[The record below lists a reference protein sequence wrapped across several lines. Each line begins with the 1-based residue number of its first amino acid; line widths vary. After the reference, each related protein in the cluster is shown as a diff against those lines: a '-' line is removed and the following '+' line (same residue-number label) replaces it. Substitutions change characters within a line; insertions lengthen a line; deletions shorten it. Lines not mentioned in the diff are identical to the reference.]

1 MHAVQRVSIP
11 MTESSSRHFDVAI
24 IGGGFAGVYCAQQ
37 VLKRLGAERLR
48 VGVIA
53 SENHMVFQPMLPEVV
68 GGSLSPQHVVNPIRM
83 ICDGADVLKA
93 QVTNLDMTNRVMTL
107 DGGRFTP
114 AVKVS
119 FDHLMLAPGAGVDL
133 SRIPGMSEHAY
144 LMRTVGDAMKLRA
157 AIISRM
163 EEANLINKAQQRK
176 EMLSF
181 VVVGGGYSGVETA
194 GQIQDLIV
202 GVRRYYDNIEEG
214 EASVTLIHSGDRL
227 LSMLGERLGDYT
239 GSCLAKMGVN
249 IVFNKRVRAVTA
261 RTVQLNDGT
270 TITSHLVVC
279 TVGNAPHPLIKA
291 LGESG
296 VVPLERGKL
305 VVEATGQ
312 VKGLDKVWSAGD
324 CAVFPKADG
333 GCCPETAQFAMR
345 QGALIG
351 DNIVASLRQKPLKN
365 FKFTGLGELAT
376 IGHRKAVAMV
386 MGLRFSGLL
395 AWFMWRSV
403 YLMKLPGLDRKLR
416 VMTEWTFEL
425 FFPRDITLLTPS
437 FSSPLGEMHLEA
449 GDSLFRCGEPAQSLY
464 AVKKGCVEITDAQG
478 QIVKSAVAGEHFG
491 ERALMGDGIWRFDA
505 TAKEPSE
512 LVAIDGDTF
521 KTLVQSI
528 GSLEAL
534 FKSTAQQ
541 YHLPEEI
548 QKTVDAISESTRL
561 ATAADVMTKNVASL
575 DSSLCV
581 QDAVEEFQK
590 HPHSTYPVTEAGK
603 VIGLLRRSVAY
614 DWLKNHGLT
623 CRDGLKDLPLA
634 TPFCVRGDM
643 LVPELVQTLMRTG
656 VSKAVV
662 VDAENRLLGMVTVFD
677 LLKGVR

>member
-1 MHAVQRVSIP
+1 MSE
-11 MTESSSRHFDVAI
+11 TSSRHFDIAI

-37 VLKRLGAERLR
+37 VLKRLEPGTLR

-83 ICDGADVLKA
+83 ICKGADVLKGT
-93 QVTNLDMTNRVMTL
+93 VTTLDLENRVLTL
-107 DGGRFTP
+107 DGGRFSSN
-114 AVKVS
+114 VSVS

-176 EMLSF
+176 DMLSF

-194 GQIQDLIV
+194 GQIQDLIA
-202 GVRRYYDNIEEG
+202 GVRRYYDNIDEG
-214 EASVTLIHSGDRL
+214 EATVTLIHSGDRL
-227 LSMLGERLGDYT
+227 LGMLGEKLGDYT
-239 GSCLAKMGVN
+239 GTCLAKMGVN
-249 IVFNKRVRAVTA
+249 LVFNKRVRAVTA

-270 TITSHLVVC
+270 MITSHLVVC
-279 TVGNAPHPLIKA
+279 TVGNAPHPLIKE
-291 LGESG
+291 LGATG
-296 VVPLERGKL
+296 AVPLERGKL
-305 VVEATGQ
+305 VVEATGR
-312 VKGLDKVWSAGD
+312 VKGLEKVWSAGD
-324 CAVFPKADG
+324 CAMFPKSDG

-351 DNIVASLRQKPLKN
+351 DNIVASLREKPLKP
-365 FKFTGLGELAT
+365 FTFTGLGELAT

-395 AWFMWRSV
+395 AWFMWRTV
-403 YLMKLPGLDRKLR
+403 YLMKLPGFDRKLR
-416 VMTEWTFEL
+416 VMAEWTFEM
-425 FFPRDITLLTPS
+425 FFPRDINLLTPS

-464 AVKKGCVEITDAQG
+464 AVKKGCVEITDANG
-478 QIVKSAVAGEHFG
+478 QLVKSAGTGEHFG
-491 ERALMGDGIWRFDA
+491 ERALLGDGIWRFDA

-512 LVAIDGDTF
+512 LVAIDGGTF
-521 KTLVQSI
+521 KTLVKSI

-548 QKTVDAISESTRL
+548 QRTVDAISESTRS
-561 ATAADVMTKNVASL
+561 ATAADVMTQDVAAL
-575 DSSLCV
+575 DASLCV
-581 QDAVEEFQK
+581 QDAVEEFQRR
-590 HPHSTYPVTEAGK
+590 PHSTYPVTEDGK

-623 CRDGLKDLPLA
+623 CRDGLKDLPLT
-634 TPFCVRGDM
+634 TPFCVRGDT
-643 LVPELVQTLMRTG
+643 LVPELIQTLMRTG

-677 LLKGVR
+677 LLKGPRP

>member
-1 MHAVQRVSIP
+1 
-11 MTESSSRHFDVAI
+11 MTESPCRHFDVAI

-48 VGVIA
+48 VGVVA

-83 ICDGADVLKA
+83 ICKGADVLKA
-93 QVTNLDMTNRVMTL
+93 QVTDLDMTTRVMTL

-163 EEANLINKAQQRK
+163 EEANLINKAQLRK

-227 LSMLGERLGDYT
+227 LSMLGVRLGDYT
-239 GSCLAKMGVN
+239 GNCLAKMGVN

-279 TVGNAPHPLIKA
+279 TVGNAPHPLIKT

-296 VVPLERGKL
+296 AVPLERGKL

-312 VKGLDKVWSAGD
+312 VKGLEKVWSAGD

-333 GCCPETAQFAMR
+333 GNCPETAQFAMR
-345 QGALIG
+345 QGVLIG
-351 DNIVASLRQKPLKN
+351 DNIFASLRKLPLKT

-425 FFPRDITLLTPS
+425 FFPRDINLLTPS

-449 GDSLFRCGEPAQSLY
+449 GDSLFRSGEPAQSLY

-491 ERALMGDGIWRFDA
+491 ERALMGDSIWRFDA
-505 TAKEPSE
+505 TAKESSE
-512 LVAIDGDTF
+512 LVAIDGGTF
-521 KTLVQSI
+521 KTLVKSI
-528 GSLEAL
+528 GSLNAL

-548 QKTVDAISESTRL
+548 QKTVDAISESTRS
-561 ATAADVMTKNVASL
+561 ATAADVMTKSIASL
-575 DSSLCV
+575 DASLCV
-581 QDAVEEFQK
+581 QDAVEEFQR
-590 HPHSTYPVTEAGK
+590 HPHSTYPVTEEGK

-623 CRDGLKDLPLA
+623 CRDGLKDLPLT
-634 TPFCVRGDM
+634 TPFCVRGEV

-662 VDAENRLLGMVTVFD
+662 VDAEHRLLGMVTVFD
-677 LLKGVR
+677 LLKGSR

>member
-1 MHAVQRVSIP
+1 
-11 MTESSSRHFDVAI
+11 MTDHISRHFDVAI

-37 VLKRLGAERLR
+37 VLKRLGNNRLR
-48 VGVIA
+48 VGIIA
-53 SENHMVFQPMLPEVV
+53 AENHMVFQPMLPEVV

-83 ICDGADVLKA
+83 ICDGSDVLKA
-93 QVTNLDMTNRVMTL
+93 TVTHLDMMARVMTL

-114 AVKVS
+114 TVKVS

-163 EEANLINKAQQRK
+163 EEANLISKPQMRK
-176 EMLSF
+176 DMLSF
-181 VVVGGGYSGVETA
+181 VIVGGGYSGVETA
-194 GQIQDLIV
+194 GQIQDLIA
-202 GVRRYYDNIEEG
+202 GVRRYYDNIGEG
-214 EASVTLIHSGDRL
+214 EASVTLIHSGERL
-227 LSMLGERLGDYT
+227 LGMLGDRLGDYT
-239 GSCLAKMGVN
+239 GACLAKMGVN
-249 IVFNKRVRAVTA
+249 IIFNKRVRAVTA

-291 LGESG
+291 IGEIG
-296 VVPLERGKL
+296 AVPTERGKL
-305 VVEATGQ
+305 MVEPTGQ
-312 VKGLDKVWSAGD
+312 VKGLEKVWSAGD

-351 DNIVASLRQKPLKN
+351 DNIVASIRKQPLKP

-386 MGLRFSGLL
+386 MGLRFSGLI

-416 VMTEWTFEL
+416 VMTEWTFEM
-425 FFPRDITLLTPS
+425 FFPRDINLLTPS
-437 FSSPLGEMHLEA
+437 FTSPLGEMHLEA

-478 QIVKSAVAGEHFG
+478 QLVKSAVAGEHFG

-505 TAKEPSE
+505 TAKESSE
-512 LVAIDGDTF
+512 LVAIDGGTF
-521 KTLVQSI
+521 KTLVKSI

-548 QKTVDAISESTRL
+548 QKTVDAISEATRQ

-575 DSSLCV
+575 EASISV
-581 QDAVEEFQK
+581 QKAVEEFQA
-590 HPHSTYPVTEAGK
+590 HPHSTYPVTEGGK

-614 DWLKNHGLT
+614 DWLKHHGLT
-623 CRDGLKDLPLA
+623 CQDPLNALPLT
-634 TPFCVRGDM
+634 TPFCVHADM
-643 LVPELVQTLMRTG
+643 PVPELVQTLMRTG

-662 VDAENRLLGMVTVFD
+662 VDAENHLLGIVTVFD
-677 LLKGVR
+677 LLKGAK

>member
-1 MHAVQRVSIP
+1 MSE
-11 MTESSSRHFDVAI
+11 TSSRHFDIAI

-37 VLKRLGAERLR
+37 VLKRLEPGTLR

-83 ICDGADVLKA
+83 ICKGADVLKGT
-93 QVTNLDMTNRVMTL
+93 VTTLDLENRVLTL
-107 DGGRFTP
+107 DGGRFSSN
-114 AVKVS
+114 VSVS

-176 EMLSF
+176 DMLSF

-194 GQIQDLIV
+194 GQIQDLIA
-202 GVRRYYDNIEEG
+202 GVRRYYDNIDEG
-214 EASVTLIHSGDRL
+214 EATVTLIHSGDRL
-227 LSMLGERLGDYT
+227 LGMLGEKLGDYT
-239 GSCLAKMGVN
+239 GTCLAKMGVN
-249 IVFNKRVRAVTA
+249 LVFNKRVRAVTA

-270 TITSHLVVC
+270 MITSHLVVC
-279 TVGNAPHPLIKA
+279 TVGNAPHPLIKE
-291 LGESG
+291 LGATG
-296 VVPLERGKL
+296 AVPLERGKL
-305 VVEATGQ
+305 VVEATGR
-312 VKGLDKVWSAGD
+312 VKGLEKVWSAGD
-324 CAVFPKADG
+324 CAMFPKSDG

-351 DNIVASLRQKPLKN
+351 DNIVASLREKPLKP
-365 FKFTGLGELAT
+365 FTFTGLGELAT

-395 AWFMWRSV
+395 AWFMWRTV

-416 VMTEWTFEL
+416 VMAEWTFEM
-425 FFPRDITLLTPS
+425 FFPRDINLLTPS

-464 AVKKGCVEITDAQG
+464 AVKKGCVEITDANG
-478 QIVKSAVAGEHFG
+478 QLVKSAGTGEHFG

-512 LVAIDGDTF
+512 LVAIDGGTF
-521 KTLVQSI
+521 KTLVKSI

-548 QKTVDAISESTRL
+548 QRTVDAISESTRS
-561 ATAADVMTKNVASL
+561 ATAADVMTQDVAAL
-575 DSSLCV
+575 DASLCV
-581 QDAVEEFQK
+581 QDAVEEFQRR
-590 HPHSTYPVTEAGK
+590 PHSTYPVTEDGK

-623 CRDGLKDLPLA
+623 CRDGLKDLPLT
-634 TPFCVRGDM
+634 TPFCVRGDT
-643 LVPELVQTLMRTG
+643 LVPELIQTLMRTG

-677 LLKGVR
+677 LLKGPRP

>member
-1 MHAVQRVSIP
+1 MQDSI
-11 MTESSSRHFDVAI
+11 SRHFDIAI

-37 VLKRLGAERLR
+37 VLKRLGQDRLR
-48 VGVIA
+48 LGIIA
-53 SENHMVFQPMLPEVV
+53 AENHMVFQPMLPEVV

-93 QVTNLDMTNRVMTL
+93 TVTHLDMMARVMTL

-114 AVKVS
+114 AVKIS

-163 EEANLINKAQQRK
+163 EEANLISKSQTRK

-181 VVVGGGYSGVETA
+181 VIVGGGYSGVETA
-194 GQIQDLIV
+194 GQIQDLIA
-202 GVRRYYDNIEEG
+202 GVRRYYDNIGEG
-214 EASVTLIHSGDRL
+214 EASVTLIHSGERL
-227 LSMLGERLGDYT
+227 LGMLGDRLGDYT
-239 GSCLAKMGVN
+239 GACLAKMGVN
-249 IVFNKRVRAVTA
+249 IIFNKRVRAVTA

-291 LGESG
+291 IGEIG
-296 VVPLERGKL
+296 AVPTERGKL
-305 VVEATGQ
+305 MVEPTGQ
-312 VKGLDKVWSAGD
+312 VKGLEKVWSAGD

-351 DNIVASLRQKPLKN
+351 DNIVASIRKRPLKP

-386 MGLRFSGLL
+386 MGLRFSGLI

-416 VMTEWTFEL
+416 VMSEWTFEM
-425 FFPRDITLLTPS
+425 FFPRDINLLTPS
-437 FSSPLGEMHLEA
+437 FTSPLGEMHLEA

-464 AVKKGCVEITDAQG
+464 AVKKGRVEITDAQG
-478 QIVKSAVAGEHFG
+478 QLVKSAVAGEHFG

-505 TAKEPSE
+505 TAKESSE
-512 LVAIDGDTF
+512 LVAIDGSTF
-521 KTLVQSI
+521 KTLVKSI

-548 QKTVDAISESTRL
+548 QKTVDAISEATRQ
-561 ATAADVMTKNVASL
+561 ATAADVMTKNVAALEASL
-575 DSSLCV
+575 SV
-581 QDAVEEFQK
+581 QKAVEEFQI
-590 HPHSTYPVTEAGK
+590 HPHSTYPVTESGK

-614 DWLKNHGLT
+614 DWLKHHGLT
-623 CRDGLKDLPLA
+623 CQDPLNALPLT
-634 TPFCVRGDM
+634 TPFCVHGDM
-643 LVPELVQTLMRTG
+643 PVPELVQTLMRTG

-662 VDAENRLLGMVTVFD
+662 VDAENHLLGIVTVFD
-677 LLKGVR
+677 LLKGAK

>member
-1 MHAVQRVSIP
+1 MSE
-11 MTESSSRHFDVAI
+11 TSSRHFDIAI

-37 VLKRLGAERLR
+37 VLKRLEPGTLR

-83 ICDGADVLKA
+83 ICKGADVLKGT
-93 QVTNLDMTNRVMTL
+93 VTTLDLENRVLTL
-107 DGGRFTP
+107 DGGRFSSN
-114 AVKVS
+114 VSVS

-176 EMLSF
+176 DMLSF

-194 GQIQDLIV
+194 GQIQDLIA
-202 GVRRYYDNIEEG
+202 GVRRYYDNIDEG
-214 EASVTLIHSGDRL
+214 EATVTLIHSGDRL
-227 LSMLGERLGDYT
+227 LGMLGEKLGDYT
-239 GSCLAKMGVN
+239 GTCLAKMGVN
-249 IVFNKRVRAVTA
+249 LVFNKRVRAVTA

-270 TITSHLVVC
+270 MITSHLVVC
-279 TVGNAPHPLIKA
+279 TVGNAPHPLIKE
-291 LGESG
+291 LGATG
-296 VVPLERGKL
+296 AVPLERGKL
-305 VVEATGQ
+305 VVEATGR
-312 VKGLDKVWSAGD
+312 VKGLEKVWSAGD
-324 CAVFPKADG
+324 CAMFPKSDG

-351 DNIVASLRQKPLKN
+351 DNIVASLREKPLKP
-365 FKFTGLGELAT
+365 FTFTGLGELAT

-395 AWFMWRSV
+395 AWFMWRTV
-403 YLMKLPGLDRKLR
+403 YLMKLPGFDRKLR
-416 VMTEWTFEL
+416 VMAEWTFEM
-425 FFPRDITLLTPS
+425 FFPRDINLLTPS

-464 AVKKGCVEITDAQG
+464 AVKKGCVEITDANG
-478 QIVKSAVAGEHFG
+478 QLVKSAGTGEHFG

-512 LVAIDGDTF
+512 LVAIDGGTF
-521 KTLVQSI
+521 KTLVKSI

-548 QKTVDAISESTRL
+548 QRTVDAISESTRL
-561 ATAADVMTKNVASL
+561 ATAADVMTQDVAAL
-575 DSSLCV
+575 DASLCV
-581 QDAVEEFQK
+581 QDAVEEFQRR
-590 HPHSTYPVTEAGK
+590 PHSTYPVTEDGK

-623 CRDGLKDLPLA
+623 CRDGLKDLPLT
-634 TPFCVRGDM
+634 TPFCVRGDT
-643 LVPELVQTLMRTG
+643 LVPELIQTLMRTG

-677 LLKGVR
+677 LLKGPRP

>member
-1 MHAVQRVSIP
+1 
-11 MTESSSRHFDVAI
+11 MTESPSRHFDVAI

-48 VGVIA
+48 VGVVA

-83 ICDGADVLKA
+83 ICKGADVLKA
-93 QVTNLDMTNRVMTL
+93 QVTDLDMTNRVMTL

-163 EEANLINKAQQRK
+163 EEANLINKAQLRK

-227 LSMLGERLGDYT
+227 LSMLGVRLGDYT

-296 VVPLERGKL
+296 AVPLERGKL

-312 VKGLDKVWSAGD
+312 VKGLEKVWSAGD

-333 GCCPETAQFAMR
+333 GNCPETAQFAMR

-351 DNIVASLRQKPLKN
+351 DNIFASLRKLPLKP

-425 FFPRDITLLTPS
+425 FFPRDINLLTPS

-449 GDSLFRCGEPAQSLY
+449 GDSLFRSGEPAQSLY

-491 ERALMGDGIWRFDA
+491 ERALMGDSIWRFDA
-505 TAKEPSE
+505 TAKESSE
-512 LVAIDGDTF
+512 LVAIDGGTF
-521 KTLVQSI
+521 KTLVKSI
-528 GSLEAL
+528 GSLNAL

-548 QKTVDAISESTRL
+548 QRTVDAISESTRS
-561 ATAADVMTKNVASL
+561 ATAADVMTKSIASL
-575 DSSLCV
+575 DASLCV
-581 QDAVEEFQK
+581 QDAVEEFQR
-590 HPHSTYPVTEAGK
+590 HPHSTYPVTEEGK

-623 CRDGLKDLPLA
+623 CRDGLKDLPLT
-634 TPFCVRGDM
+634 TPFCVRGEV

-662 VDAENRLLGMVTVFD
+662 VDAEHRLLGMVTVFD
-677 LLKGVR
+677 LLKGAR

>member
-1 MHAVQRVSIP
+1 MQEAP
-11 MTESSSRHFDVAI
+11 SRHFDIAI

-37 VLKRLGAERLR
+37 VVKRLGNERMR
-48 VGVIA
+48 VGLIA

-93 QVTNLDMTNRVMTL
+93 TVTELDLENRVMML

-114 AVKVS
+114 SVRVT

-163 EEANLINKAQQRK
+163 EEANLVNQHQLRK
-176 EMLSF
+176 DMLSF
-181 VVVGGGYSGVETA
+181 VIVGGGYSGVETA
-194 GQIQDLIV
+194 GQIQDLIA
-202 GVRRYYDNIEEG
+202 GVARYYDNIRPE

-227 LSMLGERLGDYT
+227 LSMLGDRLGDYT
-239 GSCLAKMGVN
+239 GRCLEKMGVN
-249 IVFNKRVRAVTA
+249 IIFNKRVRAVTA

-279 TVGNAPHPLIKA
+279 TVGNAPHPLVKA
-291 LGESG
+291 LGEKG
-296 VVPLERGKL
+296 NVPIERGKL
-305 VVEATGQ
+305 VVEPTGQ
-312 VKGLDKVWSAGD
+312 VKGLERVWAAGD
-324 CAVFPKADG
+324 AAVFPKADG

-351 DNIVASLRQKPLKN
+351 DNIVASLRKKELKP
-365 FKFTGLGELAT
+365 FRFTGLGELAT

-386 MGLRFSGLL
+386 FGLRFSGLL

-416 VMTEWTFEL
+416 VMAEWTFEL
-425 FFPRDITLLTPS
+425 FFPRDINLLTPS
-437 FSSPLGEMHLEA
+437 FSSPLGEMHLEV

-464 AVKKGCVEITDAQG
+464 AVKKGRVDITDAQG
-478 QIVKSAVAGEHFG
+478 QIVKSAGTGEHFG

-505 TAKEPSE
+505 TAREPSE
-512 LVAIDGDTF
+512 LVAIDGGTF
-521 KTLVQSI
+521 KTLVKSI

-548 QKTVDAISESTRL
+548 EKTVAAISETTRSAL
-561 ATAADVMTKNVASL
+561 AADVMTRDIASL
-575 DSSLCV
+575 DAKLCV
-581 QDAVEEFQK
+581 QDAIEEFQR
-590 HPHSTYPVTEAGK
+590 HPHSTYPVTEDGK

-623 CRDGLKDLPLA
+623 CKYAIKDLPL
-634 TPFCVRGDM
+634 TIPFCVPADM
-643 LVPELVQTLMRTG
+643 PVPDLMQTLMRTG
-656 VSKAVV
+656 VTKAVV
-662 VDAENRLLGMVTVFD
+662 VGPEKNLLGMVTVFD
-677 LLKGVR
+677 LLKGSR

>member
-1 MHAVQRVSIP
+1 MLETP
-11 MTESSSRHFDVAI
+11 SRHFDIAI

-37 VLKRLGAERLR
+37 VLKRLRGEKTMR

-68 GGSLSPQHVVNPIRM
+68 GGSLSPQHVVNPIRT
-83 ICDGADVLKA
+83 ICEAADVLKGE
-93 QVTNLDMTNRVMTL
+93 VTNLDMESRVLTL
-107 DGGRFTP
+107 NGGRFTP
-114 AVKVS
+114 AVTVT

-163 EEANLINKAQQRK
+163 EEANLITKHQQRK

-202 GVRRYYDNIEEG
+202 GVQRYYDNIREDEPT
-214 EASVTLIHSGDRL
+214 VTLVHSGERL
-227 LSMLGERLGDYT
+227 LGMLGPRLGDYT
-239 GSCLAKMGVN
+239 RECLEKMGVN
-249 IVFNKRVRAVTA
+249 LVFNKRVRAVTA
-261 RTVQLNDGT
+261 RTVQLNDGS
-270 TITSHLVVC
+270 TITTNLVVC

-324 CAVFPKADG
+324 CAAFPKADG
-333 GCCPETAQFAMR
+333 GMCPETAQFAMR

-351 DNIVASLRQKPLKN
+351 DNIVASLHKKPLKP

-386 MGLRFSGLL
+386 LGLRFSGLL
-395 AWFMWRSV
+395 AWFMWRTV

-416 VMTEWTFEL
+416 VMTEWTFEM
-425 FFPRDITLLTPS
+425 FFPRDINLLTPS
-437 FSSPLGEMHLEA
+437 FSSPLGEMHLET
-449 GDSLFRCGEPAQSLY
+449 GDSLFRSGEPAQSLY

-491 ERALMGDGIWRFDA
+491 ERALLGDGIWRFDA
-505 TAKEPSE
+505 TAKESTE
-512 LVAIDGDTF
+512 LVAIDGSTF
-521 KTLVQSI
+521 KTLVKSI
-528 GSLEAL
+528 GSLDSL
-534 FKSTAQQ
+534 FRSTAQQ

-548 QKTVDAISESTRL
+548 QQTVNAIPEATRQST
-561 ATAADVMTKNVASL
+561 ASDVMTKNIASL
-575 DSSLCV
+575 LTTQTV
-581 QDAVEEFQK
+581 QDAVAEFQA
-590 HPHSTYPVTEAGK
+590 HPHSTYPVTDEAGK
-603 VIGLLRRSVAY
+603 VIGLLRRSIAY

-623 CRDGLKDLPLA
+623 ARDQLQDLPLT
-634 TPFCVRGDM
+634 TPFCVRSDM
-643 LVPELVQTLMRTG
+643 PVPELVQTLMRTG

-662 VDAENRLLGMVTVFD
+662 VDAEHHLLGMVTVFD
-677 LLKGVR
+677 LLKAK

>member
-1 MHAVQRVSIP
+1 
-11 MTESSSRHFDVAI
+11 MTDHISRHFDVAI

-37 VLKRLGAERLR
+37 VLKRLGNNRLR
-48 VGVIA
+48 VGIIA
-53 SENHMVFQPMLPEVV
+53 AENHMVFQPMLPEVV

-93 QVTNLDMTNRVMTL
+93 TVTHLDMMARVMTL

-114 AVKVS
+114 TVKVS

-163 EEANLINKAQQRK
+163 EEANLISKPQMRK
-176 EMLSF
+176 DMLSF
-181 VVVGGGYSGVETA
+181 VIVGGGYSGVETA
-194 GQIQDLIV
+194 GQIQDLIA
-202 GVRRYYDNIEEG
+202 GVRRYYDNIGEG
-214 EASVTLIHSGDRL
+214 EASVTLIHSGERL
-227 LSMLGERLGDYT
+227 LGMLGDRLGDYT
-239 GSCLAKMGVN
+239 GACLAKMGVN
-249 IVFNKRVRAVTA
+249 IIFNKRVRAVTA

-291 LGESG
+291 IGEIG
-296 VVPLERGKL
+296 AVPTERGKL
-305 VVEATGQ
+305 MVEPTGQ
-312 VKGLDKVWSAGD
+312 VKGLEKVWSAGD

-351 DNIVASLRQKPLKN
+351 DNIVASIRKQPLKP

-386 MGLRFSGLL
+386 MGLRFSGLI

-416 VMTEWTFEL
+416 VMTEWTFEM
-425 FFPRDITLLTPS
+425 FFPRDINLLTPS
-437 FSSPLGEMHLEA
+437 FTSPLGEMHLEA

-478 QIVKSAVAGEHFG
+478 QLVKSAVAGEHFG

-505 TAKEPSE
+505 TAKESSE
-512 LVAIDGDTF
+512 LVAIDGGTF
-521 KTLVQSI
+521 KTLVKSI

-548 QKTVDAISESTRL
+548 QKTVDAISEATRQ

-575 DSSLCV
+575 EASISV
-581 QDAVEEFQK
+581 QKAVEEFQA
-590 HPHSTYPVTEAGK
+590 HPHSTYPVTEGGK

-614 DWLKNHGLT
+614 DWLKHHGLT
-623 CRDGLKDLPLA
+623 CQDPLNALPLT
-634 TPFCVRGDM
+634 TPFCVHGDM
-643 LVPELVQTLMRTG
+643 PVPELVQTLMRTG

-662 VDAENRLLGMVTVFD
+662 VDAENHLLGIVTVFD
-677 LLKGVR
+677 LLKGAK

>member
-1 MHAVQRVSIP
+1 MQDAP
-11 MTESSSRHFDVAI
+11 SRHFDIAI

-37 VLKRLGAERLR
+37 VVKRLGAERLR
-48 VGVIA
+48 VGLIA

-93 QVTNLDMTNRVMTL
+93 TVTELDIENRVMML

-114 AVKVS
+114 SVRVT

-163 EEANLINKAQQRK
+163 EEANLVNQHQLRK
-176 EMLSF
+176 DMLSF
-181 VVVGGGYSGVETA
+181 VIVGGGYSGVETA
-194 GQIQDLIV
+194 GQIQDLIA
-202 GVRRYYDNIEEG
+202 GVARYYDNIRPE

-227 LSMLGERLGDYT
+227 LSMLGDRLGDYT
-239 GSCLAKMGVN
+239 GRCLEKMGVN
-249 IVFNKRVRAVTA
+249 IIFNKRVRAVTA

-291 LGESG
+291 LGEKGS
-296 VVPLERGKL
+296 VPIERGKL
-305 VVEATGQ
+305 VVEPTGQ
-312 VKGLDKVWSAGD
+312 VKGLDRVWAAGD
-324 CAVFPKADG
+324 AAVFPKSDG

-351 DNIVASLRQKPLKN
+351 DNIVASLRKKELKP
-365 FKFTGLGELAT
+365 FRFTGLGELAT

-386 MGLRFSGLL
+386 FGLRFSGLL

-416 VMTEWTFEL
+416 VMAEWTFEL
-425 FFPRDITLLTPS
+425 FFPRDINLLTPS
-437 FSSPLGEMHLEA
+437 FSSPLGEMHLEV

-464 AVKKGCVEITDAQG
+464 AVKKGRVDITDAQG
-478 QIVKSAVAGEHFG
+478 QIVKSAGTGEHFG

-505 TAKEPSE
+505 TAREPSE
-512 LVAIDGDTF
+512 LVAIDGSTF
-521 KTLVQSI
+521 KTLVKSI

-548 QKTVDAISESTRL
+548 EKTVAAISETTRSAL
-561 ATAADVMTKNVASL
+561 AADVMTRDIASL
-575 DSSLCV
+575 DAKLCV
-581 QDAVEEFQK
+581 QDAIEEFQR
-590 HPHSTYPVTEAGK
+590 HPHSTYPVTEDGK

-623 CRDGLKDLPLA
+623 CKYAIKDLPL
-634 TPFCVRGDM
+634 TVPFCVRADM
-643 LVPELVQTLMRTG
+643 PVPDLMQTLMRTG
-656 VSKAVV
+656 VTKAVV
-662 VDAENRLLGMVTVFD
+662 VGPEKNLLGMVTVFD
-677 LLKGVR
+677 LLKGSR

>member
-1 MHAVQRVSIP
+1 
-11 MTESSSRHFDVAI
+11 MTESPSRHFDVAI

-48 VGVIA
+48 VGVVA

-83 ICDGADVLKA
+83 ICKGADVLKA
-93 QVTNLDMTNRVMTL
+93 QVTDLDMTNRVMTL

-163 EEANLINKAQQRK
+163 EEANLINKAQLRK

-227 LSMLGERLGDYT
+227 LSMLGVRLGDYT

-296 VVPLERGKL
+296 AVPLERGKL

-312 VKGLDKVWSAGD
+312 VKGLEKVWSAGD

-333 GCCPETAQFAMR
+333 GNCPETAQFAMR

-351 DNIVASLRQKPLKN
+351 DNIFASLRKLPLKP

-425 FFPRDITLLTPS
+425 FFPRDINLLTPS

-449 GDSLFRCGEPAQSLY
+449 GDSLDRSGEPAQSLY

-491 ERALMGDGIWRFDA
+491 ERALMGDSIWRFDA
-505 TAKEPSE
+505 TAKESSE
-512 LVAIDGDTF
+512 LVAIDGGTF
-521 KTLVQSI
+521 KTLVKSI
-528 GSLEAL
+528 GSLNAL

-548 QKTVDAISESTRL
+548 QRTVDAISESTRS
-561 ATAADVMTKNVASL
+561 ATAADVMTKSIASL
-575 DSSLCV
+575 DASLCV
-581 QDAVEEFQK
+581 QDAVEEFQR
-590 HPHSTYPVTEAGK
+590 HPHSTYPVTEEGK

-623 CRDGLKDLPLA
+623 CRDGLKDLPLT
-634 TPFCVRGDM
+634 TPFCVRGEV

-662 VDAENRLLGMVTVFD
+662 VDAEHRLLGMVTVFD
-677 LLKGVR
+677 LLKGAR

>member
-1 MHAVQRVSIP
+1 MHEAP
-11 MTESSSRHFDVAI
+11 SRHFDIAI

-37 VLKRLGAERLR
+37 ILKRLGGEKLR
-48 VGVIA
+48 VGIIA

-83 ICDGADVLKA
+83 ICEAADVLKGE
-93 QVTNLDMTNRVMTL
+93 VTALDLESRVLTL

-114 AVKVS
+114 NVTVT

-163 EEANLINKAQQRK
+163 EEANLITKHQQRK

-194 GQIQDLIV
+194 GQIQDLIA
-202 GVRRYYDNIEEG
+202 GVLRYYDNIRPDEP
-214 EASVTLIHSGDRL
+214 SVTVVHSGERVL
-227 LSMLGERLGDYT
+227 GMLGPRLGDYT
-239 GSCLAKMGVN
+239 RECLEKMGVKL
-249 IVFNKRVRAVTA
+249 IFQKRVRAVTA

-270 TITSHLVVC
+270 TIPTSLVVC
-279 TVGNAPHPLIKA
+279 TVGNAPNPILVT
-291 LGESG
+291 LGEKG
-296 VVPLERGKL
+296 QLPLERGKV

-312 VKGLDKVWSAGD
+312 VKGLDKVWAAGD
-324 CAVFPKADG
+324 CASFPKADG
-333 GCCPETAQFAMR
+333 GLCPETAQFAMR

-351 DNIVASLRQKPLKN
+351 HNIISALQNKPLKP

-386 MGLRFSGLL
+386 LGLRFSGLL

-416 VMTEWTFEL
+416 VMAEWTFEL
-425 FFPRDITLLTPS
+425 FFPRDINLLTPS
-437 FSSPLGEMHLEA
+437 FSSPLGEMHLEK
-449 GDSLFRCGEPAQSLY
+449 GDSLFRSGEPAQSLY
-464 AVKKGCVEITDAQG
+464 AVKKGCVEITDASG
-478 QIVKSAVAGEHFG
+478 QLVKAARAGEHFG
-491 ERALMGDGIWRFDA
+491 ERALLGDGIWRFDA
-505 TAKEPSE
+505 TATEPSE

-521 KTLVQSI
+521 KTLANSI
-528 GSLEAL
+528 GSLGSL
-534 FKSTAQQ
+534 FRSTAQQ

-548 QKTVDAISESTRL
+548 LQTVNAIPEATRL
-561 ATAADVMTKNVASL
+561 STAADVMTRNIASL
-575 DSSLCV
+575 TCTQTV
-581 QDAVEEFQK
+581 QDAVAEFQA
-590 HPHSTYPVTEAGK
+590 HPHSTYPVTDAGK
-603 VIGLLRRSVAY
+603 VIGLLRRSIAY

-623 CRDGLKDLPLA
+623 CRDQLQDLPLT
-634 TPFCVRGDM
+634 TPFCVRSDM
-643 LVPELVQTLMRTG
+643 PVPELVQTLMRSG

-662 VDAENRLLGMVTVFD
+662 VDAENYLLGMVTVFD
-677 LLKGVR
+677 LLKGAAA

>member
-1 MHAVQRVSIP
+1 
-11 MTESSSRHFDVAI
+11 MTESPSRHFDVAI

-68 GGSLSPQHVVNPIRM
+68 GGSLSAQHVVNPIRM

-93 QVTNLDMTNRVMTL
+93 QVTDLDMNNRVMTL

-163 EEANLINKAQQRK
+163 EEANLINKAQLRK

-227 LSMLGERLGDYT
+227 LSMLGVRLGDYT

-296 VVPLERGKL
+296 AVPLERGKL

-351 DNIVASLRQKPLKN
+351 DNIFASLRKLPLKP

-425 FFPRDITLLTPS
+425 FFPRDINLLTPS

-449 GDSLFRCGEPAQSLY
+449 GDSLFRSGEPAQSLY
-464 AVKKGCVEITDAQG
+464 AVKKGCVEITDAEG

-505 TAKEPSE
+505 TAKESSE
-512 LVAIDGDTF
+512 LVAIDGGTF
-521 KTLVQSI
+521 KILVKSI
-528 GSLEAL
+528 GSLESL

-541 YHLPEEI
+541 YQLPEEI
-548 QKTVDAISESTRL
+548 QKTVDAISEATRL
-561 ATAADVMTKNVASL
+561 ATAADVMTKNIASL
-575 DSSLCV
+575 DASLCV
-581 QDAVEEFQK
+581 QDAVEEFQR
-590 HPHSTYPVTEAGK
+590 HPHSTYPVTEDGK

-623 CRDGLKDLPLA
+623 CRDGLKDLPLT
-634 TPFCVRGDM
+634 TPFCVRGEVP
-643 LVPELVQTLMRTG
+643 VPELVQTLMRTG

-662 VDAENRLLGMVTVFD
+662 VDAEHRLLGMVTVFD
-677 LLKGVR
+677 LLKGAR

>member
-1 MHAVQRVSIP
+1 
-11 MTESSSRHFDVAI
+11 
-24 IGGGFAGVYCAQQ
+24 
-37 VLKRLGAERLR
+37 
-48 VGVIA
+48 
-53 SENHMVFQPMLPEVV
+53 
-68 GGSLSPQHVVNPIRM
+68 
-83 ICDGADVLKA
+83 
-93 QVTNLDMTNRVMTL
+93 
-107 DGGRFTP
+107 
-114 AVKVS
+114 
-119 FDHLMLAPGAGVDL
+119 
-133 SRIPGMSEHAY
+133 
-144 LMRTVGDAMKLRA
+144 
-157 AIISRM
+157 
-163 EEANLINKAQQRK
+163 
-176 EMLSF
+176 MLSF

-227 LSMLGERLGDYT
+227 LGMLGKRLGDYT

-296 VVPLERGKL
+296 AVPLERGKL

-312 VKGLDKVWSAGD
+312 VKGLEKVWSAGD

-351 DNIVASLRQKPLKN
+351 DNIFASLRKLPLKP

-416 VMTEWTFEL
+416 VMMEWTFEL
-425 FFPRDITLLTPS
+425 FFPRDINLLTPS

-449 GDSLFRCGEPAQSLY
+449 GDSLFRSGEPAQSLY

-505 TAKEPSE
+505 TAKESSE
-512 LVAIDGDTF
+512 LVAIDGGTF
-521 KTLVQSI
+521 KTLVKSI
-528 GSLEAL
+528 GSLESL

-548 QKTVDAISESTRL
+548 QKTVDAISESTRS
-561 ATAADVMTKNVASL
+561 ATAADVMTKNIASL
-575 DSSLCV
+575 DAALCV
-581 QDAVEEFQK
+581 QDAVEEFQR
-590 HPHSTYPVTEAGK
+590 HPHSTYPVTEDGK

-623 CRDGLKDLPLA
+623 CRDGLKDLPLT
-634 TPFCVRGDM
+634 TPFCVRGEVP
-643 LVPELVQTLMRTG
+643 VPELVQTLMRTG

-662 VDAENRLLGMVTVFD
+662 VDAEHRLLGMVTVFD
-677 LLKGVR
+677 LLKGAR

>member
-1 MHAVQRVSIP
+1 MPAVTSGLMP
-11 MTESSSRHFDVAI
+11 ETPARHFDIAI

-37 VLKRLGAERLR
+37 VLKRLGGDRLR

-83 ICDGADVLKA
+83 ICKGADVLKGT
-93 QVTNLDMTNRVMTL
+93 VTSLSLEQRVLTL

-114 AVKVS
+114 NVKVS

-163 EEANLINKAQQRK
+163 EEANLITKHQQRK

-194 GQIQDLIV
+194 GQIQDLIA
-202 GVRRYYDNIEEG
+202 GVRRYYDNIAEG
-214 EASVTLIHSGDRL
+214 EASVTLVHSGERL
-227 LSMLGERLGDYT
+227 LSMLGDGLGDYT
-239 GSCLAKMGVN
+239 RRCLEKMGVN
-249 IVFNKRVRAVTA
+249 LIFNKRVRAVTA

-270 TITSHLVVC
+270 TIISNLVVC

-296 VVPLERGKL
+296 AIPMDRGK
-305 VVEATGQ
+305 VRVDSSGQ
-312 VKGLDKVWSAGD
+312 VTGHDKVWAAGD
-324 CAVFPKADG
+324 CAIFPKADG

-351 DNIVASLRQKPLKN
+351 DNIVASLQGLPLKP
-365 FKFTGLGELAT
+365 FAFTGLGELAT

-386 MGLRFSGLL
+386 MGLRFSGLI
-395 AWFMWRSV
+395 AWFMWRTV

-416 VMTEWTFEL
+416 VMAEWAFEL
-425 FFPRDITLLTPS
+425 FFPRDINLLTPS
-437 FSSPLGEMHLEA
+437 FSSPLGEMHLES

-478 QIVKSAVAGEHFG
+478 QLVKSASAGEHFG
-491 ERALMGDGIWRFDA
+491 ERALLGDGIWRFDA
-505 TAKEPSE
+505 TAKQPSE
-512 LVAIDGDTF
+512 LVAIDGHTF

-528 GSLEAL
+528 GSLETL
-534 FKSTAQQ
+534 FKATAQQ
-541 YHLPEEI
+541 YQLPEEI
-548 QKTVDAISESTRL
+548 QKTVNAISETTRQ
-561 ATAADVMTKNVASL
+561 ATAAEVMTKSVTSLDASL
-575 DSSLCV
+575 SV
-581 QDAVEEFQK
+581 QDAVQEFQT
-590 HPHSTYPVTEAGK
+590 HPHSTYPVTEKGK
-603 VIGLLRRSVAY
+603 VIGLLRRSIAY

-623 CRDGLKDLPLA
+623 CEHLLIELPLT
-634 TPFCVRGDM
+634 TPFKVSADM
-643 LVPELVQTLMRTG
+643 PVTELVQTLMRTG

-662 VDAENRLLGMVTVFD
+662 VDAEEHLLGMVTVFD
-677 LLKGVR
+677 LLKGAR

>member
-1 MHAVQRVSIP
+1 
-11 MTESSSRHFDVAI
+11 
-24 IGGGFAGVYCAQQ
+24 
-37 VLKRLGAERLR
+37 
-48 VGVIA
+48 
-53 SENHMVFQPMLPEVV
+53 
-68 GGSLSPQHVVNPIRM
+68 
-83 ICDGADVLKA
+83 
-93 QVTNLDMTNRVMTL
+93 
-107 DGGRFTP
+107 
-114 AVKVS
+114 
-119 FDHLMLAPGAGVDL
+119 
-133 SRIPGMSEHAY
+133 
-144 LMRTVGDAMKLRA
+144 
-157 AIISRM
+157 
-163 EEANLINKAQQRK
+163 
-176 EMLSF
+176 
-181 VVVGGGYSGVETA
+181 
-194 GQIQDLIV
+194 
-202 GVRRYYDNIEEG
+202 
-214 EASVTLIHSGDRL
+214 
-227 LSMLGERLGDYT
+227 MLGVRLGDYT

-296 VVPLERGKL
+296 AVPLERGKL
-305 VVEATGQ
+305 VVDATGQ
-312 VKGLDKVWSAGD
+312 VKGHEKVWSAGD

-333 GCCPETAQFAMR
+333 GNCPETAQFAMR

-351 DNIVASLRQKPLKN
+351 DNIFASLRKLPLKP

-425 FFPRDITLLTPS
+425 FFPRDINLLTPS

-449 GDSLFRCGEPAQSLY
+449 GDSLFRSGEPAQSLY

-491 ERALMGDGIWRFDA
+491 ERALMGDSIWRFDA
-505 TAKEPSE
+505 TAKESSE
-512 LVAIDGDTF
+512 LVAIDGGTF
-521 KTLVQSI
+521 KTLVKSI
-528 GSLEAL
+528 GSLNAL

-548 QKTVDAISESTRL
+548 QRTVDAISESTRS
-561 ATAADVMTKNVASL
+561 ATAADVMTKSIASL
-575 DSSLCV
+575 DASLCV
-581 QDAVEEFQK
+581 QDAVEEFQR
-590 HPHSTYPVTEAGK
+590 HPHSTYPVTEEGK

-623 CRDGLKDLPLA
+623 CRDGLKDLPLT
-634 TPFCVRGDM
+634 TPFCVRGEV

-662 VDAENRLLGMVTVFD
+662 VDAEHRLLGMVTVFD
-677 LLKGVR
+677 LLKGAR

>member
-1 MHAVQRVSIP
+1 
-11 MTESSSRHFDVAI
+11 MTESPSRHFDVAI
-24 IGGGFAGVYCAQQ
+24 IGGGFAVVYCAQQ

-83 ICDGADVLKA
+83 ICKGADVLKA
-93 QVTNLDMTNRVMTL
+93 QVTDLDMTNRVMTL

-163 EEANLINKAQQRK
+163 EEANLINKAQLRK

-227 LSMLGERLGDYT
+227 LGMLGQRLGDYT

-296 VVPLERGKL
+296 AVPLERGKL

-351 DNIVASLRQKPLKN
+351 DNIFASLRKLPLKP

-386 MGLRFSGLL
+386 MGLRFSGQL

-425 FFPRDITLLTPS
+425 FFPRDINLLTPS

-449 GDSLFRCGEPAQSLY
+449 GDSLFRSGEPAQSLY

-505 TAKEPSE
+505 TAKESSE
-512 LVAIDGDTF
+512 LVAIDGGTF
-521 KTLVQSI
+521 KTLVKSI
-528 GSLEAL
+528 GSLESL

-548 QKTVDAISESTRL
+548 QKTVDAISESTRS
-561 ATAADVMTKNVASL
+561 ATAADVMTKNIASL
-575 DSSLCV
+575 DASLCV
-581 QDAVEEFQK
+581 QDAVEEFQR
-590 HPHSTYPVTEAGK
+590 HPHSTYPVTEDGQ

-614 DWLKNHGLT
+614 DWLKNHGFT
-623 CRDGLKDLPLA
+623 CRDGLKDLPLT
-634 TPFCVRGDM
+634 TPFCVRGEVP
-643 LVPELVQTLMRTG
+643 VPELVQTLMRTG

-662 VDAENRLLGMVTVFD
+662 VDAEHRLLGMVTVFD
-677 LLKGVR
+677 LLKGAR

>member
-1 MHAVQRVSIP
+1 
-11 MTESSSRHFDVAI
+11 MTESPSRHFDVAI

-48 VGVIA
+48 VGVVA

-83 ICDGADVLKA
+83 ICKGADVLKA
-93 QVTNLDMTNRVMTL
+93 QVTDLDMTNRVMTL

-163 EEANLINKAQQRK
+163 EEANLINKAQLRK

-227 LSMLGERLGDYT
+227 LSMLGVRLGDYT

-296 VVPLERGKL
+296 AVPLERGKL
-305 VVEATGQ
+305 VVDATGQ
-312 VKGLDKVWSAGD
+312 VKGHEKVWSAGD

-333 GCCPETAQFAMR
+333 GNCPETAQFAMR

-351 DNIVASLRQKPLKN
+351 DNIFASLRKLPLKP

-425 FFPRDITLLTPS
+425 FFPRDINLLTPS

-449 GDSLFRCGEPAQSLY
+449 GDSLFRSGEPAQSLY

-491 ERALMGDGIWRFDA
+491 ERALMGDSIWRFDA
-505 TAKEPSE
+505 TAKESSE
-512 LVAIDGDTF
+512 LVAIDGGTF
-521 KTLVQSI
+521 KTLVKSI
-528 GSLEAL
+528 GSLNAL

-548 QKTVDAISESTRL
+548 QRTVDAISESTRS
-561 ATAADVMTKNVASL
+561 ATAADVMTKSIASL
-575 DSSLCV
+575 DASLCV
-581 QDAVEEFQK
+581 QDAVEEFQR
-590 HPHSTYPVTEAGK
+590 HPHSTYPVTEEGK

-623 CRDGLKDLPLA
+623 CRDGLKDLPLT
-634 TPFCVRGDM
+634 TPFCVRGEV

-662 VDAENRLLGMVTVFD
+662 VDAEHRLLGMVTVFD
-677 LLKGVR
+677 LLKGAR

>member
-1 MHAVQRVSIP
+1 MQDSI
-11 MTESSSRHFDVAI
+11 SRHFDIAI

-37 VLKRLGAERLR
+37 VLKRLGQDRLR
-48 VGVIA
+48 LGIIA
-53 SENHMVFQPMLPEVV
+53 AENHMVFQPMLPEVV

-93 QVTNLDMTNRVMTL
+93 TVTHLDMMARVMTL

-114 AVKVS
+114 AVKIS

-163 EEANLINKAQQRK
+163 EEANLISKSQTRK

-181 VVVGGGYSGVETA
+181 VIVGGGYSGVETA
-194 GQIQDLIV
+194 GQIQDLIA
-202 GVRRYYDNIEEG
+202 GVRRYYDNIGEG
-214 EASVTLIHSGDRL
+214 EASVTLIHSGERL
-227 LSMLGERLGDYT
+227 LGMLGDRLGDYT
-239 GSCLAKMGVN
+239 GACLAKMGVN
-249 IVFNKRVRAVTA
+249 ILFNKRVRAVTA

-291 LGESG
+291 IGEIG
-296 VVPLERGKL
+296 AVPTERGKL
-305 VVEATGQ
+305 MVEPTGQ
-312 VKGLDKVWSAGD
+312 VKGLEKVWSAGD

-351 DNIVASLRQKPLKN
+351 DNIAASIRKRPLKP

-386 MGLRFSGLL
+386 MGLRFSGLI

-416 VMTEWTFEL
+416 VMTEWTFEM
-425 FFPRDITLLTPS
+425 FFPRDINLLTPS
-437 FSSPLGEMHLEA
+437 FTSPLGEMHLEA

-478 QIVKSAVAGEHFG
+478 QLVKSAVAGEHFG

-505 TAKEPSE
+505 TAKESSE
-512 LVAIDGDTF
+512 LVAIDGSTF
-521 KTLVQSI
+521 KTLVKSI

-548 QKTVDAISESTRL
+548 QKTVDAISEATRQ
-561 ATAADVMTKNVASL
+561 ATAADVMTKNVAALEASL
-575 DSSLCV
+575 SV
-581 QDAVEEFQK
+581 QKAVEEFQI
-590 HPHSTYPVTEAGK
+590 HPHSTYPVTESGK

-614 DWLKNHGLT
+614 DWLKHHGLT
-623 CRDGLKDLPLA
+623 CQDPLNALPLT
-634 TPFCVRGDM
+634 TPFCVHGDM
-643 LVPELVQTLMRTG
+643 PVPELVQTLMRTG

-662 VDAENRLLGMVTVFD
+662 VDAENHLLGIVTVFD
-677 LLKGVR
+677 LLKGAK

>member
-1 MHAVQRVSIP
+1 MQDSI
-11 MTESSSRHFDVAI
+11 SRHFDIAI

-37 VLKRLGAERLR
+37 VLKRLGQDRLR
-48 VGVIA
+48 LGIIA
-53 SENHMVFQPMLPEVV
+53 AENHMVFQPMLPEVV

-93 QVTNLDMTNRVMTL
+93 TVTHLDMMARVMTL

-114 AVKVS
+114 AVKIS

-163 EEANLINKAQQRK
+163 EEANLISKSQTRK

-181 VVVGGGYSGVETA
+181 VIVGGGYSGVETA
-194 GQIQDLIV
+194 GQIQDLIA
-202 GVRRYYDNIEEG
+202 GVRRYYDNIGEG
-214 EASVTLIHSGDRL
+214 EASVTLIHSGERL
-227 LSMLGERLGDYT
+227 LGMLGDRLGDYT
-239 GSCLAKMGVN
+239 GACLAKMGVN
-249 IVFNKRVRAVTA
+249 IIFNKRVRAVTA

-291 LGESG
+291 IGEIG
-296 VVPLERGKL
+296 AVPTERGKL
-305 VVEATGQ
+305 MVEPTGQ
-312 VKGLDKVWSAGD
+312 VKGLEKVWSAGD

-351 DNIVASLRQKPLKN
+351 DNIVASLRKKPLKI

-386 MGLRFSGLL
+386 MGLRFSGLI

-416 VMTEWTFEL
+416 VMSEWTFEM
-425 FFPRDITLLTPS
+425 FFPRDINLLTPS
-437 FSSPLGEMHLEA
+437 FTSPLGEMHLEA

-478 QIVKSAVAGEHFG
+478 QLVKSAVAGEHFG

-505 TAKEPSE
+505 TAKESSE
-512 LVAIDGDTF
+512 LVAIDGSTF
-521 KTLVQSI
+521 KTLVKSI

-548 QKTVDAISESTRL
+548 QKTVDAISEATRQ
-561 ATAADVMTKNVASL
+561 ATAADVMTKNVAALEASL
-575 DSSLCV
+575 SV
-581 QDAVEEFQK
+581 QKAVEEFQI
-590 HPHSTYPVTEAGK
+590 HPHSTYPVTEGGK

-614 DWLKNHGLT
+614 DWLKHHGLT
-623 CRDGLKDLPLA
+623 CQDPLNALPLT
-634 TPFCVRGDM
+634 TPFCVHGDM
-643 LVPELVQTLMRTG
+643 PVPELVQTLMRTG
-656 VSKAVV
+656 VSKAIV
-662 VDAENRLLGMVTVFD
+662 VDTTNHLLGIVTVFD
-677 LLKGVR
+677 LLKGAK

>member
-1 MHAVQRVSIP
+1 MHETP
-11 MTESSSRHFDVAI
+11 SRHFDVAI

-93 QVTNLDMTNRVMTL
+93 QVTDLDMTNRVMTL

-163 EEANLINKAQQRK
+163 EEANLINKAQLRK

-202 GVRRYYDNIEEG
+202 GVRRYYDNIEED

-296 VVPLERGKL
+296 AVPLERGKL

-351 DNIVASLRQKPLKN
+351 DNIFACLRQRPLKP

-386 MGLRFSGLL
+386 MGMRFSGLL

-416 VMTEWTFEL
+416 VMAEWTFEL
-425 FFPRDITLLTPS
+425 FFPRDINLLTPS

-449 GDSLFRCGEPAQSLY
+449 GDSLFRSGEPAQSLY

-478 QIVKSAVAGEHFG
+478 QIVKSAGAGEHFG

-505 TAKEPSE
+505 TAKESSE
-512 LVAIDGDTF
+512 LVAIDGGTF
-521 KTLVQSI
+521 KTLVKSI
-528 GSLEAL
+528 GSLESL

-541 YHLPEEI
+541 YQLPEEI
-548 QKTVDAISESTRL
+548 QKTVDAISESTRS
-561 ATAADVMTKNVASL
+561 ATAADVMTKNIASL
-575 DSSLCV
+575 DASLCV
-581 QDAVEEFQK
+581 QDAVEEFQR
-590 HPHSTYPVTEAGK
+590 HPHSTYPVTEDGK

-623 CRDGLKDLPLA
+623 CRDGLKDLPLT
-634 TPFCVRGDM
+634 TPFCVRGDV

-662 VDAENRLLGMVTVFD
+662 VDAERRLLGMVTVFD
-677 LLKGVR
+677 LLKGAR

>member
-1 MHAVQRVSIP
+1 
-11 MTESSSRHFDVAI
+11 MTDHISRHFDVAI

-37 VLKRLGAERLR
+37 VLKRLGNNRLR
-48 VGVIA
+48 VGIIA
-53 SENHMVFQPMLPEVV
+53 AENHMVFQPMLPEVV

-93 QVTNLDMTNRVMTL
+93 TVTHLDMMARVMTL

-114 AVKVS
+114 TVKVS

-163 EEANLINKAQQRK
+163 EEANLISKPQMRK
-176 EMLSF
+176 DMLSF
-181 VVVGGGYSGVETA
+181 VIVGGGYSGVETA
-194 GQIQDLIV
+194 GQIQDLIA
-202 GVRRYYDNIEEG
+202 GVRRYYDNIGEG
-214 EASVTLIHSGDRL
+214 EASVTLIHSGERL
-227 LSMLGERLGDYT
+227 LGMLGDRLGDYT
-239 GSCLAKMGVN
+239 GACLAKMGVN
-249 IVFNKRVRAVTA
+249 IIFNKRVRAVTA

-291 LGESG
+291 IGEIG
-296 VVPLERGKL
+296 AVPTERGKL
-305 VVEATGQ
+305 MVEPTGQ
-312 VKGLDKVWSAGD
+312 VKGLEKVWSAGD

-351 DNIVASLRQKPLKN
+351 DNIVASIRKQPLKP

-386 MGLRFSGLL
+386 MGLRFSGLI

-416 VMTEWTFEL
+416 VMAEWTFEM
-425 FFPRDITLLTPS
+425 FFPRDINLLTPS
-437 FSSPLGEMHLEA
+437 FTSPLGEMHLEA

-478 QIVKSAVAGEHFG
+478 QLVKSAVAGEHFG

-505 TAKEPSE
+505 TAKESSE
-512 LVAIDGDTF
+512 LVAIDGGTF
-521 KTLVQSI
+521 KTLVKSI

-548 QKTVDAISESTRL
+548 QKTVDAISEATRQ
-561 ATAADVMTKNVASL
+561 ATAGDVMTKNVASL
-575 DSSLCV
+575 EASISV
-581 QDAVEEFQK
+581 QKAVEEFQA
-590 HPHSTYPVTEAGK
+590 HPHSTYPVTEGGK

-614 DWLKNHGLT
+614 DWLKHHGLT
-623 CRDGLKDLPLA
+623 CQDPLNALPLT
-634 TPFCVRGDM
+634 TPFCVHGDM
-643 LVPELVQTLMRTG
+643 PVPELVQTLMRTG

-662 VDAENRLLGMVTVFD
+662 VDAENHLLGIVTVFD
-677 LLKGVR
+677 LLKGAK

>member
-1 MHAVQRVSIP
+1 MSE
-11 MTESSSRHFDVAI
+11 TSTRHFDIAI

-37 VLKRLGAERLR
+37 VLKRLGPTHLR

-83 ICDGADVLKA
+83 ICKGADVLKGT
-93 QVTNLDMTNRVMTL
+93 VTTLDLENRVLTL
-107 DGGRFTP
+107 DGGRFSSN
-114 AVKVS
+114 VS
-119 FDHLMLAPGAGVDL
+119 VTFDHLMLAPGAGVDL

-163 EEANLINKAQQRK
+163 EEANLITKAQQRK

-194 GQIQDLIV
+194 GQIQDLIA
-202 GVRRYYDNIEEG
+202 GVRRYYDNIDEG
-214 EASVTLIHSGDRL
+214 EATVTLIHSGDRL
-227 LSMLGERLGDYT
+227 LGMLGEKLGDYT
-239 GSCLAKMGVN
+239 GDCLAKMGVN
-249 IVFNKRVRAVTA
+249 LIFNKRVRAVTA

-279 TVGNAPHPLIKA
+279 TVGNAPHPLIKE
-291 LGESG
+291 LGASG
-296 VVPLERGKL
+296 AVPLERGKL
-305 VVEATGQ
+305 VVEATGR
-312 VKGLDKVWSAGD
+312 VTGLEKVWSAGD
-324 CAVFPKADG
+324 CALFPKADG

-351 DNIVASLRQKPLKN
+351 DNIVASLREKPLKP
-365 FKFTGLGELAT
+365 FTFTGLGELAT

-395 AWFMWRSV
+395 AWFMWRTV

-416 VMTEWTFEL
+416 VMAEWTFEM
-425 FFPRDITLLTPS
+425 FFPRDINLLTPS

-464 AVKKGCVEITDAQG
+464 AVKKGCVEITDANG
-478 QIVKSAVAGEHFG
+478 QLVKSAGTGEHFG

-512 LVAIDGDTF
+512 LVAIDGGTF
-521 KTLVQSI
+521 KTLVKSI

-548 QKTVDAISESTRL
+548 QRMVDAISESTRL
-561 ATAADVMTKNVASL
+561 ATAADVMTQHVAAL
-575 DSSLCV
+575 DASLCV
-581 QDAVEEFQK
+581 QDAVEEFQRR
-590 HPHSTYPVTEAGK
+590 PHSTYPVTEDGK

-623 CRDGLKDLPLA
+623 CRDGLKDLPLT
-634 TPFCVRGDM
+634 TPFCVRGDT
-643 LVPELVQTLMRTG
+643 LVPELIQTLMRTG

-662 VDAENRLLGMVTVFD
+662 VDPENRLLGMVTVFD
-677 LLKGVR
+677 LLKGPRP

>member
-1 MHAVQRVSIP
+1 MHEAP
-11 MTESSSRHFDVAI
+11 SRHFDIAI

-37 VLKRLGAERLR
+37 VLKRLRGRSMR
-48 VGVIA
+48 VGIIA

-83 ICDGADVLKA
+83 ICEAADVLKGE
-93 QVTNLDMTNRVMTL
+93 VTSLDLESHVLTL

-114 AVKVS
+114 NVTVT

-163 EEANLINKAQQRK
+163 EEANLITKHQQRK

-202 GVRRYYDNIEEG
+202 GVLRYYDNIRADEP
-214 EASVTLIHSGDRL
+214 SVTLVHSGERL
-227 LSMLGERLGDYT
+227 LSMLGPGLGDYT
-239 GSCLAKMGVN
+239 RRCLEKMGVN
-249 IVFNKRVRAVTA
+249 LIFNKRVRAVTA
-261 RTVQLNDGT
+261 RTVQLNDGS
-270 TITSHLVVC
+270 TIVSNLVVC
-279 TVGNAPHPLIKA
+279 TVGNAPHPILQA
-291 LGESG
+291 LGASG
-296 VVPLERGKL
+296 AVPLERGK
-305 VVEATGQ
+305 VIVESTGQ
-312 VKGLDKVWSAGD
+312 VKGVDKVWAAGD
-324 CAVFPKADG
+324 CAAFPKADG
-333 GCCPETAQFAMR
+333 GLCPETAQFAMR

-351 DNIVASLRQKPLKN
+351 DNIAATLKKKPLKA

-395 AWFMWRSV
+395 AWFMWRSI

-416 VMTEWTFEL
+416 VMAEWTFEV
-425 FFPRDITLLTPS
+425 FFPRDINLLTPS
-437 FSSPLGEMHLEA
+437 FSSPLGEMHLEK
-449 GDSLFRCGEPAQSLY
+449 GDSLFRSGEPAQSLY
-464 AVKKGCVEITDAQG
+464 AVKKGCVEITDASG
-478 QIVKSAVAGEHFG
+478 QLVKSAVAGEHFG
-491 ERALMGDGIWRFDA
+491 ERALLGDGIWRFDA
-505 TAKEPSE
+505 TAKEPTE

-521 KTLVQSI
+521 KTLVKSI
-528 GSLEAL
+528 GSLDSL
-534 FKSTAQQ
+534 FRSTAQQ

-548 QKTVDAISESTRL
+548 QQTVSAMSETTRQ
-561 ATAADVMTKNVASL
+561 AMAADVMTKSVASL
-575 DSSLCV
+575 TAEQTV
-581 QDAVEEFQK
+581 QDAVAEFQA
-590 HPHSTYPVTEAGK
+590 HPHSTYPVTEDGK
-603 VIGLLRRSVAY
+603 VIGLLRRSIAY

-623 CRDGLKDLPLA
+623 CRDALKSFPLT
-634 TPFCVRGDM
+634 TPFCVRADM
-643 LVPELVQTLMRTG
+643 PVPELVQTLMRTG

-677 LLKGVR
+677 LLKGSTPSA

>member
-1 MHAVQRVSIP
+1 MEELP
-11 MTESSSRHFDVAI
+11 SRHFDIAI
-24 IGGGFAGVYCAQQ
+24 IGGGFAGVYCAQR
-37 VLKRLGAERLR
+37 VLKKMGAQRLR

-68 GGSLSPQHVVNPIRM
+68 GGSLSAQHVVNPIRM

-93 QVTNLDMTNRVMTL
+93 AVTALDLEKRVMVL

-163 EEANLINKAQQRK
+163 EEANLVAHQQMRRD
-176 EMLSF
+176 MLSF

-194 GQIQDLIV
+194 GQIQDLIAGV
-202 GVRRYYDNIEEG
+202 GRYYDNIDEG
-214 EASVTLIHSGDRL
+214 EATVTLIHSGDRL

-239 GSCLAKMGVN
+239 GTCLAKMGIK

-270 TITSHLVVC
+270 TLVSHLVVC
-279 TVGNAPHPLIKA
+279 TVGNAPHPLIKS

-296 VVPLERGKL
+296 ALPVERGKL
-305 VVEATGQ
+305 LVEATGR
-312 VKGLDKVWSAGD
+312 VEGMEKIWSAGD
-324 CAVFPKADG
+324 CALFPKADG
-333 GCCPETAQFAMR
+333 GVCPETAQFAMR

-351 DNIVASLRQKPLKN
+351 DNIVASLQKRPLKP

-416 VMTEWTFEL
+416 VMAEWTFEM
-425 FFPRDITLLTPS
+425 FFPRDINLLTPS

-464 AVKKGCVEITDAQG
+464 AVQKGRVDITDAG
-478 QIVKSAVAGEHFG
+478 GELVKSAVAGEHFG

-512 LVAIDGDTF
+512 LVAIDGATF
-521 KTLVQSI
+521 KTLVKSI

-548 QKTVDAISESTRL
+548 RKTVDAIPESKRS
-561 ATAADVMTKNVASL
+561 ATAADFMTKQVASL
-575 DSSLCV
+575 DVSLCV
-581 QDAVEEFQK
+581 QDAVEEFQR
-590 HPHSTYPVTEAGK
+590 HPHSTYPVTEKGK

-623 CRDGLKDLPLA
+623 CRNGLRELPL
-634 TPFCVRGDM
+634 TKPFCVPADM
-643 LVPELVQTLMRTG
+643 PVPELVQTLMRTG
-656 VSKAVV
+656 VSKAVI
-662 VDAENRLLGMVTVFD
+662 VDSENTLLGMVTVFD
-677 LLKGVR
+677 LLKGRA